1 MPRYE
6 GMTALVILGFAL
18 MVIGGL
24 IAATCT
30 LGGVANFARWGDSSL
45 MFVATLGYMTLFAGM
60 LIIGGVSV
68 YGLWKH
74 RKRFEGPQRTI
85 ENAYV
90 MACTA
95 MDKQTGETI
104 YYWRDYPDPLVYY
117 VRLREPNGRQSEYE
131 TARSVFETVMEGAYG
146 TAVCQG
152 QWLCSFQ
159 MYRGGT
165 PHIAALESEPARDSS
180 GSG

>member
-6 GMTALVILGFAL
+6 GMTGLVVLGFAL

-24 IAATCT
+24 ISATCT
-30 LGGVANFARWGDSSL
+30 LGGVVNFARWGDSSL
-45 MFVATLGYMTLFAGM
+45 LAVAVLGYTTLFAGM
-60 LIIGGVSV
+60 LIIGGVAV
-68 YGLWKH
+68 YGLWRH

-90 MACTA
+90 LACTA
-95 MDKQTGETI
+95 VDKQTGEHV
-104 YYWRDYPDPLVYY
+104 YYWRDYPDPLNYY
-117 VRLREPNGRQSEYE
+117 VRLMEPNGKQNEYE
-131 TARSVFETVMEGAYG
+131 TAREVFETVMEGARG

-159 MYRGGT
+159 AHRGVST
-165 PHIAALESEPARDSS
+165 PHIGTYDGGDS
-180 GSG
+180 